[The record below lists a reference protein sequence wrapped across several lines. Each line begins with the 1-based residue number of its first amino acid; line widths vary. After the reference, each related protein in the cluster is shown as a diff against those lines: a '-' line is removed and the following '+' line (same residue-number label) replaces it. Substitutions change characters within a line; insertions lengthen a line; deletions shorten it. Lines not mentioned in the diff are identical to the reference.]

1 MDTAEAIGAEMPKGK
16 KKKKMGKKN
25 ISRIASSNPDELSQ
39 QMLTGR
45 EKTPKRERERERK
58 DVGRV
63 ATPS

>member
-1 MDTAEAIGAEMPKGK
+1 MDTAEAIGAEMPKG

-45 EKTPKRERERERK
+45 EKNQGERERK